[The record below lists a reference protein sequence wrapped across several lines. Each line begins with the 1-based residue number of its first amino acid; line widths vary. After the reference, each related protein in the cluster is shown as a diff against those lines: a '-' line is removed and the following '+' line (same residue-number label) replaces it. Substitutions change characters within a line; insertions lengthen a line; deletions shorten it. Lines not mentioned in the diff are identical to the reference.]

1 LHDFCLIAEEEVAAY
16 DRIRGAAMGSLLW
29 SFVRCVGLGLA
40 LLFLAPFILTLLLC
54 SFVLKKDE
62 AHFSH

>member
-1 LHDFCLIAEEEVAAY
+1 MRPYFWPKI
-16 DRIRGAAMGSLLW
+16 SLLW
-29 SFVRCVGLGLA
+29 SLVRCVGLGLA

>member
-1 LHDFCLIAEEEVAAY
+1 VGEEVAPY
-16 DRIRGAAMGSLLW
+16 DRIAGGAAMGSLLW
-29 SFVRCVGLGLA
+29 SLVRCVGLGLA